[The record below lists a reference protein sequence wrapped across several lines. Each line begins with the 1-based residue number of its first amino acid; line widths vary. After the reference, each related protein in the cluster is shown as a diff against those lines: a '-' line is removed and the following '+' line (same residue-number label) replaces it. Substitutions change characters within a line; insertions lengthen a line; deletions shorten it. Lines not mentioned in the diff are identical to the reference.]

1 MAIAQV
7 IFYLLV
13 PALSRWVAARNK
25 LAGILGP
32 VVLCYAAGIIVGNL
46 PLGLDLKVARSAAE
60 GAVPLAIPLLLFRTD
75 LRAWLK
81 LAPGLLVG
89 FGLACVAAVFSAG
102 AVGVAF
108 AGSTD
113 EWAKIAGMLV
123 GVYVGGTA
131 NMSAVGI
138 ATGVKEETFVVLNAA
153 DVVTGGLYL
162 LVLLTVAQKVLLK
175 FLKPY
180 QPTGAADLPVDP
192 SVPRWKTK
200 AGAFALALAVMALS
214 IGGVWLVRG
223 KLEPGPVLLSLTT
236 LALLLSLSPQVRSLA
251 GAEDVGEYVLLIFCV
266 AIGSLA
272 DVSQLAGTSR
282 MLFAYVVMVMC
293 LAIVVHVGLCK
304 LARLDADTV
313 LITSTATIFGPAFI
327 GPVAAAI
334 KNRELVGPGITLG
347 LAGIALGTYLGLL
360 TVYLLQAFG

>member
-1 MAIAQV
+1 VVAAQAV
-7 IFYLLV
+7 FYLLV
-13 PALSRWVAARNK
+13 PALARWAAARNK

-32 VVLCYAAGIIVGNL
+32 VVLCYAAGIVVGNL
-46 PLGLDLKVARSAAE
+46 PLGLDAKVAKSAAE
-60 GAVPLAIPLLLFRTD
+60 AAVPLAIPLLLFRTD
-75 LRAWLK
+75 VRAWLK

-89 FGLACVAAVFSAG
+89 FALACVAAVFSAG
-102 AVGVAF
+102 AVGLFF
-108 AGSTD
+108 AGQTD

-138 ATGVKEETFVVLNAA
+138 ATGVREETFVVLNAA

-162 LVLLTVAQKVLLK
+162 LVLLTVAKKLLLK
-175 FLKPY
+175 FLRPY
-180 QPTGAADLPVDP
+180 QPSGAVEAPADP

-200 AGAFALALAVMALS
+200 AGAFALALAVMALAL
-214 IGGVWLVRG
+214 GGVWFVRG

-236 LALLLSLSPQVRSLA
+236 LALLLSFSPQVRSLA
-251 GAEDVGEYVLLIFCV
+251 GSEDVGEYVLLIFCV

-272 DVSQLAGTSR
+272 NVQQLAGHSTT
-282 MLFAYVVMVMC
+282 LFLYVVLVMALSIAVH
-293 LAIVVHVGLCK
+293 LALCK
-304 LARLDADTV
+304 LAKLDADTV

-360 TVYLLQAFG
+360 TVYLLQTFG

>member
-1 MAIAQV
+1 VVAAQAV
-7 IFYLLV
+7 FYLLV
-13 PALSRWVAARNK
+13 PALARWAAARNK

-32 VVLCYAAGIIVGNL
+32 VVLCYAAGIVVGNL
-46 PLGLDLKVARSAAE
+46 PLGLDAKVAKSAAE
-60 GAVPLAIPLLLFRTD
+60 AAVPLAIPLLLFRTD
-75 LRAWLK
+75 VRAWLK

-89 FGLACVAAVFSAG
+89 FALACVAAVFSAG
-102 AVGVAF
+102 AVGLFF
-108 AGSTD
+108 AGQTD

-138 ATGVKEETFVVLNAA
+138 ATGVREETFVVLNAA

-162 LVLLTVAQKVLLK
+162 LVLLTVAQKLLLK
-175 FLKPY
+175 FLRPY
-180 QPTGAADLPVDP
+180 QPSGAVEAPADP

-200 AGAFALALAVMALS
+200 AGAFALALAVMALAL
-214 IGGVWLVRG
+214 GGVWFVRG

-236 LALLLSLSPQVRSLA
+236 LALLLSFSPQVRSLA
-251 GAEDVGEYVLLIFCV
+251 GSEDVGEYL
-266 AIGSLA
+266 
-272 DVSQLAGTSR
+272 
-282 MLFAYVVMVMC
+282 YVVLVMALSIAVH
-293 LAIVVHVGLCK
+293 LALCK
-304 LARLDADTV
+304 LAKLDADTV

-360 TVYLLQAFG
+360 TVYLLQTFG